1 MKRPVLLILLALV
14 VGFAL
19 GLFCT
24 YGIVTPRQ
32 NSALAA
38 NSTQAVPE
46 RMDLSPISTTTATAA
61 MTALDETDDALLLE
75 SAEQVL
81 YAMRDGDYRA
91 LSALVHPTQGV
102 LFTPYSTVDP
112 DCNRLLTAQQVAQVA
127 QDQEVYTWGV
137 QDGKGDPIQMT
148 SEAYFAR
155 YVFNADYTQAP
166 QVSLDQ
172 VLVTGNALEN
182 VADAYPDARFVEYHF
197 PGLEQKNHGYD
208 WCSLKLVFEPY
219 LESWYLVG
227 VIHSEWTI

>member
-46 RMDLSPISTTTATAA
+46 QMDLSPISTTTATAA

-112 DCNRLLTAQQVAQVA
+112 DCNRLLTA
-127 QDQEVYTWGV
+127 
-137 QDGKGDPIQMT
+137 
-148 SEAYFAR
+148 
-155 YVFNADYTQAP
+155 
-166 QVSLDQ
+166 
-172 VLVTGNALEN
+172 
-182 VADAYPDARFVEYHF
+182 
-197 PGLEQKNHGYD
+197 
-208 WCSLKLVFEPY
+208 
-219 LESWYLVG
+219 
-227 VIHSEWTI
+227 